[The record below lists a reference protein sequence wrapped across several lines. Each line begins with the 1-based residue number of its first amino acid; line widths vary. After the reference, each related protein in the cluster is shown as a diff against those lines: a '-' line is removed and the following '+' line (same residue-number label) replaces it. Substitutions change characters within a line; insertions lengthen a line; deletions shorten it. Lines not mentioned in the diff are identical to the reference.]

1 MNLLESLNRVLL
13 EESVSADKVND
24 AINNK
29 YRVIINYHTKG
40 EDVATGPRIIEVYA
54 YGMTKAG
61 NPVMRAFQ
69 PYGDTTTRV
78 PSWKFFRLDRVSYWK
93 PTGQKFTEPA
103 SDYYPNLGNFNPNGD
118 NSMSIVYNIAKFG
131 GKPEPE
137 LNIPKKEQPSQQD
150 VYKTDTEK
158 NMNRLRQQL
167 ANPIYMSNLKDRNS
181 LSTKQQQQAT
191 TPNNGQITIANNDIA
206 DKQRADVVQMNQPVQ
221 QRQQNVQ
228 NSLTNQPSDANL
240 YKTDT
245 EKNLE
250 RLRQQLANPRRVDQS
265 VLDRYNREKNN
276 RLNRSNRRR

>member
-1 MNLLESLNRVLL
+1 
-13 EESVSADKVND
+13 
-24 AINNK
+24 
-29 YRVIINYHTKG
+29 
-40 EDVATGPRIIEVYA
+40 
-54 YGMTKAG
+54 
-61 NPVMRAFQ
+61 
-69 PYGDTTTRV
+69 
-78 PSWKFFRLDRVSYWK
+78 
-93 PTGQKFTEPA
+93 
-103 SDYYPNLGNFNPNGD
+103 
-118 NSMSIVYNIAKFG
+118 
-131 GKPEPE
+131 
-137 LNIPKKEQPSQQD
+137 
-150 VYKTDTEK
+150 
-158 NMNRLRQQL
+158 MNRLRQQL